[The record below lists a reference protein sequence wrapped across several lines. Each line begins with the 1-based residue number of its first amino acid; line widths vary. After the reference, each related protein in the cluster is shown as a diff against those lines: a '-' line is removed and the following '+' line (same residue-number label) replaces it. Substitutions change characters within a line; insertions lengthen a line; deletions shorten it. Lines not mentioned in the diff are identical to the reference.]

1 MTLLNTAPIR
11 QLSLSWDAEPRALAH
26 HLAEWTTGSAVSAGI
41 AELAVESIKGS
52 HQVLGFLNPS
62 KLGRN
67 LGYATKPVQNA
78 REHYARPCRGGWLAS
93 GHAPMQDGRMVP
105 VTFKPDYARIGSDR
119 KQIKYER
126 PAGSAPVPYFAPL
139 DATSY
144 EAIAARAGLTPPA
157 FVSSWSAWL
166 WLLAQP
172 AVELGIDEGEKK
184 AAAACSHGFLTIGL
198 AGIWNGCPKPKD
210 AAGVVF
216 GAPTLIAELQ
226 WLSIRPKGAPL
237 TIGFDA
243 SESPRGRVAIRQA
256 RRRLGHLLLDAGHQV
271 RIREMV
277 QPEGAVDFVKG
288 TDDLLVHGGAAALAA
303 LPVLPFKQWLDATSK
318 QAISDHLLQP
328 FKTSGRQHRT
338 IARHFKASDLPSSS
352 ELVAL
357 VGGLGTNKT
366 GAVAELAN
374 TSRMVSIT
382 HRRSLADNQGHRFG
396 LAVKREGQVM
406 HAFDQSQAGLRHDRC
421 CTSRQCPRRWLDQ
434 KRDLGAPSP

>member
-11 QLSLSWDAEPRALAH
+11 QLSLHWDTEPRALAH
-26 HLAEWTTGSAVSAGI
+26 HLAEWITGSAVAPGI
-41 AELAVESIKGS
+41 AEQAIESIKGT
-52 HQVLGFLNPS
+52 HQVLGFLKPWCNTAKPQV
-62 KLGRN
+62 
-67 LGYATKPVQNA
+67 GYGPVPMNKKAKAA
-78 REHYARPCRGGWLAS
+78 RVGFERPCRGGWLAS
-93 GHAPMQDGRMVP
+93 GHAPLEDGGMVP

-119 KQIKYER
+119 KPVKYER
-126 PAGSAPVPYFAPL
+126 PAGSAPVPYFPPL

-144 EAIAARAGLTPPA
+144 EVIAARAGLTPPA

-172 AVELGIDEGEKK
+172 AIELCIDEGEKK

-226 WLSIRPKGAPL
+226 WLASIRPKGAPL
-237 TIGFDA
+237 TIAFDA
-243 SESPRGRVAIRQA
+243 SEKPRGRVAIRRA

-277 QPEGAVDFVKG
+277 QPQGAADFVKG

-303 LPVLPFKQWLDATSK
+303 LPVLPFKQWLEDTSK
-318 QAISDHLLQP
+318 QAITDHLLQP

-338 IARHFKASDLPSSS
+338 IARHFKASDVPSSAA
-352 ELVAL
+352 LVAL
-357 VGGLGTNKT
+357 IGGLGTAKT
-366 GAVAELAN
+366 GSVANLAD
-374 TSRMVSIT
+374 SRCMVSIT

-396 LAVKREGQVM
+396 LAVKREGQVL
-406 HAFDQSQAGLRHDRC
+406 HAFEQSQA
-421 CTSRQCPRRWLDQ
+421 
-434 KRDLGAPSP
+434 